1 MTNFGPVQIPDTE
14 LRSLTSREGREY
26 EILLFRPSA
35 APPPGGFP
43 VIYLLEG
50 RTTFGTFVEAIRMRS
65 ARPEV
70 TRVVPTVVVGIA
82 YPGVAHSDRARRTF
96 DFTPGPSTW
105 EVDPHGRAIGHPPG
119 EIGGADAL
127 LHFLLDE
134 VQPLVAGAVPADRRR
149 QTLFGHSLGGY
160 FVLRTL
166 LQAPHAFHA
175 YVAASPSIWWDAAG
189 LQDGL
194 HRLRRLERDVD
205 SARRIMLTAGEY
217 DQKLS
222 PWERDIPGSETTE
235 ARRRARAMVDSTRR
249 FAERL
254 AEAGGG
260 GVEVEFEE
268 FAGEDHA
275 SSVLRTIGRCLRFVL
290 APPRA

>member
-1 MTNFGPVQIPDTE
+1 MTNFAPVHIPDTE

-26 EILLFRPSA
+26 EVLISRPRA

-70 TRVVPTVVVGIA
+70 TGVVPTVVVGIA

-96 DFTPGPSTW
+96 DFTAGPSTW
-105 EVDPHGRAIGHPPG
+105 NEDPHGRAIGHPPG
-119 EIGGADAL
+119 ESGGADAL
-127 LHFLLDE
+127 LRFLLEE
-134 VQPLVAGAVPADRRR
+134 VQPLIADVIPVDRSR
-149 QTLFGHSLGGY
+149 QTLFGHSLAGY

-166 LQAPHAFHA
+166 LHAPHAFHA
-175 YVAASPSIWWDAAG
+175 YVAASPSIWWDEAG
-189 LQDGL
+189 LHDAL
-194 HRLRRLERDVD
+194 HQLRDLGGDD
-205 SARRIMLTAGEY
+205 DPARRVMLTAGEY

-235 ARRRARAMVDSTRR
+235 ARRRARAMVDSTRS

-254 AEAGGG
+254 AAAGGR

-290 APPRA
+290 APP